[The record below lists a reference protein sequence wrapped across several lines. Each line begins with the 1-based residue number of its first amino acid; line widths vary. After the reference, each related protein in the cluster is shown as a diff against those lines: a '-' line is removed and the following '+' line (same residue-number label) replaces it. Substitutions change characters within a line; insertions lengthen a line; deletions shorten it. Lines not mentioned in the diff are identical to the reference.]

1 MRFID
6 KVVLVTGAGTGIGQV
21 IAVRFAREGAR
32 VVLSGRRKERL
43 DDTRARIADAGGE
56 AVAVAGDV
64 AEEASANRMVDEAV
78 GRWGRLDVVV
88 NNAGTITSRTA
99 AAETPPEDWDRMMAT
114 NVRGVFL
121 VCRRAIP
128 IMGDQGGGAIVNIAS
143 VAGHRGQPANSAYS
157 TTKGAVLNLTRSLA
171 VDYGSRGIRVNA
183 VSPSLV
189 ETEMARTRLRPGED
203 WNDRAAR
210 EWIPNYPLGRLGRP
224 DDIAGAVLF
233 LASDDAS
240 WISGID
246 LVVDGGYMARL

>member
-56 AVAVAGDV
+56 AVAVDGDV

>member
-6 KVVLVTGAGTGIGQV
+6 KVVLVTGAGTGIGRV

-64 AEEASANRMVDEAV
+64 AEEASAYRMVDEAV

-128 IMGDQGGGAIVNIAS
+128 IMEDQGGGAIVNIAS
-143 VAGHRGQPANSAYS
+143 VAGHRGQPVNSAYS

-171 VDYGSRGIRVNA
+171 VDYGPRGIRVNA

-203 WNDRAAR
+203 WNERAAR